1 MGQGNGGLRWNTHN
15 DAAGAGIRGE
25 EVLRSRIKTSA
36 YFDSVTLMLVQREIR
51 TLPGVREAG
60 VVMGTD
66 ANKELLREAGLLAPE
81 VAASA
86 RPDDLIVAVEA
97 EDEASAE
104 AALSRADEALAQR
117 RATPTA
123 GAYRPKTV
131 ATAART
137 LAGANLALISVP
149 GRFAAG
155 VAREALAAGL
165 HAMLFSDN
173 VPVEAEVELKR
184 TAASRGLLVMGPDC
198 GTAILGGAALGFA
211 NGVRRGPIGIVG
223 AAGTGIQEVST
234 LIHRGGSGVSHAV
247 GTGGRDLSAA
257 VGGATALWALAALAA
272 DPDTDVIVFI
282 SKPPAARVASTLLAA
297 AQATGKPVVVN
308 FIGAAVPSSGRL
320 FGAATLEDAAET
332 AVRLAT
338 GSAPSWP
345 RRRALPAQEALRLA
359 RGQRYIRGLYSGGT
373 LCYEALAVLERH
385 IGPVYSNTPLRP
397 DRLLSSALQSR
408 EHTVIDMGSDE
419 FTVGRLHPMLDPELR
434 QQRLLREA
442 ADPEVAVILMD
453 VVLGWGAH
461 PDPAGQFAPVI
472 RRAREAARSAGRW
485 LPIIVSVTGTDLDPQ
500 SYDDQVQAL
509 IDAGALV
516 PSSHVEGVRLAALIA
531 EAAGSRG
538 EPCAPTAVPPA
549 AEAVTLPNAAGIIPL
564 LAHPPKVVNVGLELF
579 ADSLRAQG
587 VDVVSVDWQPPAGG
601 RQRLLEMLDKLGA

>member
-1 MGQGNGGLRWNTHN
+1 VTVH
-15 DAAGAGIRGE
+15 
-25 EVLRSRIKTSA
+25 SRIKTSA
-36 YFDSVTLMLVQREIR
+36 YFDSVTLMLVQREVR

-60 VVMGTD
+60 VVMGTH
-66 ANKELLREAGLLAPE
+66 ANKELLRDAGLLTPE

-86 RPDDLIVAVEA
+86 RPDDLILAVEA
-97 EDEASAE
+97 EDAAAAE
-104 AALSRADEALAQR
+104 AALAYAEEVLVR
-117 RATPTA
+117 RRVSTVGA
-123 GAYRPKTV
+123 AYRPKTV
-131 ATAART
+131 ASAART

-165 HAMLFSDN
+165 HVMLFSDN
-173 VPVEAEVELKR
+173 VPVEAEIELKR
-184 TAASRGLLVMGPDC
+184 AAASRGLLVMGPDC

-257 VGGATALWALAALAA
+257 VGGVTALWGLAALAA
-272 DPDTDVIVFI
+272 DPDTEVIVLI
-282 SKPPAARVASTLLAA
+282 SKPPASQVASMLLAA

-308 FIGAAVPSSGRL
+308 FVGATVPPSGRL
-320 FGAATLEDAAET
+320 FGAPTLEDAAET

-345 RRRALPAQEALRLA
+345 RRHALPAQEALRLA
-359 RGQRYIRGLYSGGT
+359 PGQRYVRGLYSGGT

-397 DRLLSSALQSR
+397 ERLLPSALQSR
-408 EHTVIDMGSDE
+408 QHTVIDMGSDE

-461 PDPAGQFAPVI
+461 PNPAGQFAPLI
-472 RRAREAARSAGRW
+472 RRAQEAARAAGRW
-485 LPIIVSVTGTDLDPQ
+485 LPVIVSVTGTDLDPQ
-500 SYDDQVQAL
+500 SYDDQVQTL
-509 IDAGALV
+509 IEAGALV

-538 EPCAPTAVPPA
+538 APREPVAIPPPA
-549 AEAVTLPNAAGIIPL
+549 AAVTLPSGAGIVGL
-564 LAHPPKVVNVGLELF
+564 LAHPPKVVNVGLDLF

-587 VDVVSVDWQPPAGG
+587 VEVISVDWQPPAGG
-601 RQRLLEMLDKLGA
+601 KQRLLEMLDKLEA